1 MVERTM
7 RLVFIFGFVVWAL
20 GGFCLQAQSSSATQT
35 NLAEKTA
42 KPRPPRIPDGPMV
55 PKRGMIQRDK
65 DQFWA
70 GPQDGNRF
78 IEILTLTLVSKDQL
92 QAKLDGWPPYQ
103 GFSDP
108 QKARLLERIDEFR
121 DQARKEA
128 LEVAQDFQLAVSPE
142 NEEEFVRKY
151 WMEKLGIEKTLREEL
166 SPLRKRLEDEA
177 KKKLERDF
185 KKIPN

>member
-1 MVERTM
+1 VGGPM
-7 RLVFIFGFVVWAL
+7 RFFYFSALLAWVMAGTYLGAQTSGFG
-20 GGFCLQAQSSSATQT
+20 GT
-35 NLAEKTA
+35 NGVEKTA

-78 IEILTLTLVSKDQL
+78 IEILTLAMVAEDQL
-92 QAKLDGWPPYQ
+92 QAKLEEWPPFQ
-103 GFSDP
+103 KFSEP
-108 QKARLLERIDEFR
+108 QKARLIERIKEFR
-121 DQARKEA
+121 TQTRKEA

-142 NEEEFVRKY
+142 NQEDFIRKY
-151 WMEKLGIEKTLREEL
+151 WMEKLAIEKSIREEL

-177 KKKLERDF
+177 KKRLEKDF